1 MNTGQSVKVPEL
13 IALSHIVRPVS
24 LFRNNYSANLSFPS
38 SGSRYHQIP
47 SIRDD
52 KVRQNN
58 VEMSKSTIPM
68 NSLLLIHLVEGHN
81 TGISN
86 KLMLP
91 RKTVIHAVHICHV
104 VLPIYFRDVKLE
116 ESYFNRD
123 VEKAFL
129 TASKELFEEKTKP
142 SLKVA
147 NQVGNM
153 YTPSVYSSL
162 CSYISG

>member
-38 SGSRYHQIP
+38 SGSRHHQIP

-68 NSLLLIHLVEGHN
+68 NSLLLFIW
-81 TGISN
+81 
-86 KLMLP
+86 
-91 RKTVIHAVHICHV
+91 
-104 VLPIYFRDVKLE
+104 
-116 ESYFNRD
+116 
-123 VEKAFL
+123 
-129 TASKELFEEKTKP
+129 
-142 SLKVA
+142 LKVITQA
-147 NQVGNM
+147 
-153 YTPSVYSSL
+153 SL
-162 CSYISG
+162 IN